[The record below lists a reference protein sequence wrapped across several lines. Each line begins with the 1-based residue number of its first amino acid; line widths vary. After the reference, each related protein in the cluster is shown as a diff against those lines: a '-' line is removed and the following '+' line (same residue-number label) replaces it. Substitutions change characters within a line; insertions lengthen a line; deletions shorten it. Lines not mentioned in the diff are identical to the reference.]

1 MLLVMQTDTS
11 GIKRPRGNFF
21 VDLASLRRER
31 RYGRGERP
39 GAQRQRRCAGG
50 GTQLARLTSGRSNA
64 LRSALT
70 KAAS

>member
-21 VDLASLRRER
+21 VDLAPLRRER
-31 RYGRGERP
+31 RYGRGDAGCAAP
-39 GAQRQRRCAGG
+39 AALRRRGG
-50 GTQLARLTSGRSNA
+50 QLARLTSGRSNA